1 MAQFY
6 HTRASVARAFLP
18 AKPAADTLVRAALA
32 TRPLPHASLLAQT
45 SLYNVPTWKTRRAA
59 SLLNGPHSRKDSHLG
74 LNRVDLLI
82 IAIYLAGIT
91 LFGLRFRKRQRTMRD
106 YFLGDRNIPWWAI
119 SLSIV
124 AAETS
129 TLTIISI
136 PGLAYDSNLTFLQ
149 VVMGYV
155 VGRVIISF
163 VLLPHYFRGDLYTA
177 YQLIERRFGPRLRS
191 VTAGVFLLTRSAA
204 EGVRVYAVSIV
215 VSIALGTGEVA
226 SIAIITLLTLIYTF
240 EGGLAAVIW
249 TDVVQTFI
257 YVGGTLVGLVTI
269 VHLIPG
275 GWTSVQSVAES
286 FHKLQVFDL
295 PVVAHWP
302 YLNLLKPYTLWAGI
316 IGGAFLTTASH
327 GTDQLIVQRLLAARN
342 QRQSAMALLSSGVA
356 ILFQFALFLIVGVML
371 FAYYRVPSA
380 SFGRADRIYPSFI
393 VSRMPHGVSGLL
405 IAAILAAAMS
415 NLSAAL
421 NSLSSSAMIDFYF
434 RIRPELDE
442 KMRLRLSRLVT
453 LMWALVLFGL
463 AVIALHRVGRVIEVG
478 LQIASVA
485 YGALLGVFLLGVLT
499 KRANQNGAIVGMASG
514 FVIELYLWLGS
525 RVPWTWWVA
534 IGTCVTFAVGYTVSL
549 LLGRE

>member
-1 MAQFY
+1 
-6 HTRASVARAFLP
+6 
-18 AKPAADTLVRAALA
+18 
-32 TRPLPHASLLAQT
+32 
-45 SLYNVPTWKTRRAA
+45 
-59 SLLNGPHSRKDSHLG
+59 LG
-74 LNRVDLLI
+74 LNRIDLLI
-82 IAIYLAGIT
+82 IAVYLAGIT

-106 YFLGDRNIPWWAI
+106 YFLADRNIPWWAI

-155 VGRVIISF
+155 IGRVIISF
-163 VLLPHYFRGDLYTA
+163 VLLPQYFRGELYTA
-177 YQLIERRFGPRLRS
+177 YQLIERRFGPGLRT
-191 VTAGVFLLTRSAA
+191 VTAGLFLLTRAAA

-215 VSIALGTGEVA
+215 VSIALGTGEIA

-240 EGGLAAVIW
+240 EGGLAAVVW

-269 VHLIPG
+269 LHLVPG
-275 GWTSVQSVAES
+275 GWGSVQAIAAGL
-286 FHKLQVFDL
+286 HKFQVFDL
-295 PVVAHWP
+295 HFYDSMISHWP
-302 YLNLLKPYTLWAGI
+302 YLNFAKPYTLWAGI

-342 QRQSAMALLSSGVA
+342 QRQSVLALLSSGVA
-356 ILFQFALFLIVGVML
+356 VFLQFGLFLLVGVML
-371 FAYYRVPSA
+371 FAYYRVPS
-380 SFGRADRIYPSFI
+380 SVFGRADRIYPTFI
-393 VSRMPHGVSGLL
+393 VSRMPPGIAGLL

-421 NSLSSSAMIDFYF
+421 NSLSSSSIMDFYLRF
-434 RIRPELDE
+434 RPAVSDTG
-442 KMRLRLSRLVT
+442 RLRLARWATVG
-453 LMWALVLFGL
+453 WALVLFGL
-463 AVIALHRVGRVIEVG
+463 AVLALHRVGRVVEVG

-499 KRANQNGAIVGMASG
+499 KRANQRGAIVGMICG
-514 FVIELYLWLGS
+514 FAMELYLWGWS
-525 RVPWTWWVA
+525 QVAFTWWVA
-534 IGTCVTFAVGYTVSL
+534 IGTCVTFVVGYAASIL
-549 LLGRE
+549 LRDGSEA